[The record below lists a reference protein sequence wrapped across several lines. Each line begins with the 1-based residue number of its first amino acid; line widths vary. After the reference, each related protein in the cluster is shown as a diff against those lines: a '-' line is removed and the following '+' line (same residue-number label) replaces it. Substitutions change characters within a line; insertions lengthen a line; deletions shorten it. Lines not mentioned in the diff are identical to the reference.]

1 MVAQPPAFLS
11 TLNLRPPPLE
21 VLLEGRDSYPD
32 ETGKWTLMSRLGGK
46 HAALL
51 ELLQESRCSSRV
63 EMGML
68 GNFLSFIKG
77 VKDPFEAQEGRWDFP
92 RDAAGEKVLILR

>member
-51 ELLQESRCSSRV
+51 ELWRDIWYSSPV
-63 EMGML
+63 ETGIS
-68 GNFLSFIKG
+68 GNFLSCIKG
-77 VKDPFEAQEGRWDFP
+77 VKDPFEAQ
-92 RDAAGEKVLILR
+92 